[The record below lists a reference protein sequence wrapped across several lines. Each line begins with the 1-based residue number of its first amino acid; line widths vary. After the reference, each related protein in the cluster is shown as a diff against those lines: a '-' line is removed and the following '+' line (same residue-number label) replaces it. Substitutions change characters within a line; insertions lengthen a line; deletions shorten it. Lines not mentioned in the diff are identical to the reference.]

1 MIRQIISSDI
11 PEILPIYNY
20 HVKNTLVTFDIT
32 PLSIEQFIKKVERI
46 SNDFPFLVYI
56 ENNEILGFSYA
67 SKWRQKPAY
76 NHTVESTVY
85 IKNST
90 QRKNIGT
97 KLYVELLKQ
106 LTAKG
111 FKIVIGG
118 ISLPNEPS
126 IQFHE
131 KFGYEKVGHFSKV
144 GKKFDK
150 WVDVAFWQLNL

>member
-1 MIRQIISSDI
+1 MIRQIITSDI

-20 HVKNTLVTFDIT
+20 HVQNTVVTFDII
-32 PLSIEQFIKKVERI
+32 PLSLEQFTEKVKRI
-46 SNDFPFLVYI
+46 SNEFPFLVYI
-56 ENNEILGFSYA
+56 ENNEILGFTYA

-85 IKNST
+85 TKNSA

-97 KLYVELLKQ
+97 KLYHELLKQ
-106 LTAKG
+106 LTVKG
-111 FKIVIGG
+111 YKIVIGG

-126 IQFHE
+126 IKFHE